1 MSSGWLRDPVVEAP
15 VPFGWKLCF
24 RVVPK
29 ATCLTVSCLG
39 ALVLGLALG
48 ELEVELELEHP
59 AVPSRLAAATVAP
72 RQVAVRR
79 LKIFTQQLVCDQR
92 DAWRSGVNRA
102 GEQFMARRGQNSKIL
117 LNA

>member
-48 ELEVELELEHP
+48 ELEVVLELEHP
-59 AVPSRLAAATVAP
+59 AVPSRLAAVTVAP
-72 RQVAVRR
+72 SQVAVRM
-79 LKIFTQQLVCDQR
+79 LKMFTRGFVRDPGERTAQR
-92 DAWRSGVNRA
+92 S
-102 GEQFMARRGQNSKIL
+102 
-117 LNA
+117 